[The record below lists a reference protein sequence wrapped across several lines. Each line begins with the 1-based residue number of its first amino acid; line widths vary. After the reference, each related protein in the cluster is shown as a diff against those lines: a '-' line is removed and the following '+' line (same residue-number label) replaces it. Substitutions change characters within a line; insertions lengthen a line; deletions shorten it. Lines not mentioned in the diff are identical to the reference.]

1 MTAVYNFATINERI
15 SLGRLNEEVR
25 ILARIFQATHVGK
38 VRHNNEDSLIVIEPE
53 TFVVA
58 DGMGGASA
66 GEVASQM
73 LVETVKEFLSETPP
87 PYNEKILM
95 QAIAIANNKI
105 LELARQNVEYHGMGT
120 TATILYLNGKQA
132 YFAHVGD
139 SRIYRLRGDSLEQ
152 ITEDHSY
159 VETLVRRG
167 ELTHEAARVHPMK
180 NVLTQAVGA
189 MDELYIDAANFPVE
203 TSDTFLLCT
212 DGLTNMV
219 DDENIK
225 KILQTAPN
233 PADALIDA
241 ALSAGGRDNVSVI
254 VVGVD

>member
-1 MTAVYNFATINERI
+1 MAK
-15 SLGRLNEEVR
+15 
-25 ILARIFQATHVGK
+25 IFQATHVGK
-38 VRHNNEDSLIVIEPE
+38 VRQNNEDALIVIKPE

-73 LVETVKEFLSETPP
+73 LIETVKNFLAKTPAP
-87 PYNEKILM
+87 WDEKILS
-95 QAIAIANNKI
+95 QAILLANDKI
-105 LELARQNVEYHGMGT
+105 LNESRRNENYHGMGT
-120 TATILYLNGKQA
+120 TATILSIDGDNA

-139 SRIYRLRGDSLEQ
+139 SRIYLLRNNVFRQ

-159 VETLVRRG
+159 VETLVRNG
-167 ELTHEAARVHPMK
+167 ELTPEQARVHPMR

-189 MDELYIDAANFPVE
+189 ISEIYIDVANFPAKFGDV
-203 TSDTFLLCT
+203 FLLCT

-219 DDENIK
+219 DDDAIAR
-225 KILQTAPN
+225 ILQTEPN
-233 PADALIDA
+233 PADALIEA
-241 ALSAGGRDNVSVI
+241 ALDAGGKDNISVI

>member
-1 MTAVYNFATINERI
+1 MAK
-15 SLGRLNEEVR
+15 
-25 ILARIFQATHVGK
+25 IFQATHVGK

-58 DGMGGASA
+58 DGMGGAQA

-73 LVETVKEFLSETPP
+73 LVETVKDFLSKTPP
-87 PYNEKILM
+87 LNEQILSQAILLANDKILT
-95 QAIAIANNKI
+95 
-105 LELARQNVEYHGMGT
+105 LARQNPNYLGMGT
-120 TATILYLNGKQA
+120 TATILSLDDGKA

-139 SRIYRLRGDSLEQ
+139 SRIYRLRNNSLEQ
-152 ITEDHSY
+152 LTEDHSY

-167 ELTHEAARVHPMK
+167 EITPEEARVHPMK
-180 NVLTQAVGA
+180 NVLTQAVGVVENISV
-189 MDELYIDAANFPVE
+189 DTANFSVE
-203 TSDTFLLCT
+203 SGDTFLLCT

-219 DDENIK
+219 DDENIA
-225 KILQTAPN
+225 KILQSTSN

-241 ALSAGGRDNVSVI
+241 ALKAGGRDNISVI

>member
-1 MTAVYNFATINERI
+1 MAK
-15 SLGRLNEEVR
+15 
-25 ILARIFQATHVGK
+25 IFQATHVGK

-58 DGMGGASA
+58 DGMGGAQA

-87 PYNEKILM
+87 YNEQILSQAILLANSKIL
-95 QAIAIANNKI
+95 N
-105 LELARQNVEYHGMGT
+105 LARQNPNYLGMGT
-120 TATILYLNGKQA
+120 TATILSLDDRKA

-139 SRIYRLRGDSLEQ
+139 SRIYRLRNNFLEQ
-152 ITEDHSY
+152 LTEDHSY

-167 ELTHEAARVHPMK
+167 EITPDEARVHPMK
-180 NVLTQAVGA
+180 NVLTQAVGVVENISV
-189 MDELYIDAANFPVE
+189 DTANFPVE
-203 TSDTFLLCT
+203 SGDTFLLCT

-219 DDENIK
+219 DDENIA
-225 KILQTAPN
+225 KILQGASN
-233 PADALIDA
+233 PADALIDV
-241 ALSAGGRDNVSVI
+241 ALRAGGRDNISVI

>member
-1 MTAVYNFATINERI
+1 MAK
-15 SLGRLNEEVR
+15 
-25 ILARIFQATHVGK
+25 IFQATHVGK

-58 DGMGGASA
+58 DGMGGAQA

-87 PYNEKILM
+87 YNEQILSQAILLANRKIL
-95 QAIAIANNKI
+95 N
-105 LELARQNVEYHGMGT
+105 LARQNPNYLGMGT
-120 TATILYLNGKQA
+120 TATILSLDDRKA

-139 SRIYRLRGDSLEQ
+139 SRIYRLRNNFLEQ
-152 ITEDHSY
+152 LTEDHSY

-167 ELTHEAARVHPMK
+167 EITPEEARVHPMK
-180 NVLTQAVGA
+180 NVLTQAVGVVENISV
-189 MDELYIDAANFPVE
+189 DTANFPVE
-203 TSDTFLLCT
+203 SGDTFLLCT

-219 DDENIK
+219 DDENIS
-225 KILQTAPN
+225 KILQGASN

-241 ALSAGGRDNVSVI
+241 ALRAGGRDNISVI

>member
-1 MTAVYNFATINERI
+1 MAK
-15 SLGRLNEEVR
+15 
-25 ILARIFQATHVGK
+25 IFQATHVGK
-38 VRHNNEDSLIVIEPE
+38 VRDNNEDSLIVIEPK

-73 LVETVKEFLSETPP
+73 LVETVKNFLLKQPATWD
-87 PYNEKILM
+87 EKILA
-95 QAIAIANNKI
+95 QAILLANDKI
-105 LELARQNVEYHGMGT
+105 LNMARRHKEYEGMGT
-120 TATILYLNGKQA
+120 TATILNLDGGQA

-139 SRIYRLRGDSLEQ
+139 SRLYRLRNNILQQ

-167 ELTHEAARVHPMK
+167 EITPEEARVHPMK

-189 MDELYIDAANFPVE
+189 VENISVDTANFPVE
-203 TSDTFLLCT
+203 SGDTFLLCT

-219 DDENIK
+219 DDDSIK
-225 KILQTAPN
+225 NILQSALN

-241 ALSAGGRDNVSVI
+241 ALKAGGRDNISVI

>member
-1 MTAVYNFATINERI
+1 MAK
-15 SLGRLNEEVR
+15 
-25 ILARIFQATHVGK
+25 IFQATHVGK

-58 DGMGGASA
+58 DGMGGAQA

-87 PYNEKILM
+87 PWHEKILS
-95 QAIAIANNKI
+95 QAILLANSKI
-105 LELARQNVEYHGMGT
+105 LNLARQNANYLGMGT
-120 TATILYLNGKQA
+120 TATILSLDGKQA

-139 SRIYRLRGDSLEQ
+139 SRLYRLRNDSLTQ

-167 ELTHEAARVHPMK
+167 EITPEEARVHPMK

-189 MDELYIDAANFPVE
+189 IDKISVDAANFYVE
-203 TSDTFLLCT
+203 SGDTFLLCT

-219 DDENIK
+219 SDDSIK
-225 KILQTAPN
+225 KILQSAPN

-241 ALSAGGRDNVSVI
+241 ALAGGGRDNISVI

>member
-1 MTAVYNFATINERI
+1 MAK
-15 SLGRLNEEVR
+15 
-25 ILARIFQATHVGK
+25 IFQATNVGK

-58 DGMGGASA
+58 DGMGGAQA

-73 LVETVKEFLSETPP
+73 LVETVEEFLSETPP
-87 PYNEKILM
+87 PWHEGILSQAILLANDKIL
-95 QAIAIANNKI
+95 N
-105 LELARQNVEYHGMGT
+105 LARQNASYLGMGT
-120 TATILYLNGKQA
+120 TATILSLNGKQA

-139 SRIYRLRGDSLEQ
+139 SRIYRLRNNSLEQ
-152 ITEDHSY
+152 LTEDHSY

-167 ELTHEAARVHPMK
+167 EITPEEARVHPMK

-189 MDELYIDAANFPVE
+189 VEKIFIDAANFQVE
-203 TSDTFLLCT
+203 GGDTFLLCT

-219 DDENIK
+219 DDENIA
-225 KILQTAPN
+225 KILRGASN

-241 ALSAGGRDNVSVI
+241 ALKAGGRDNISVI